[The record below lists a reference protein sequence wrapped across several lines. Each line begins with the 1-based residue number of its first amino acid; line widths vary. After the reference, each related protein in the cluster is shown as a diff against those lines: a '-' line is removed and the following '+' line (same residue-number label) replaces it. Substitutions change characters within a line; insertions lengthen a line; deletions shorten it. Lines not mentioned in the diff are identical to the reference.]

1 MALDK
6 YRELSQKEKNSK
18 REYAGNW
25 YQNMCEDDNQ
35 ELNNIIKNYKNE

>member
-6 YRELSQKEKNSK
+6 YRELSEEEKNSK

-25 YQNMCEDDNQ
+25 YQNMCE
-35 ELNNIIKNYKNE
+35 ETIKN